1 MTEKSQKKKFKLR
14 PRARIVKTF
23 GEELI
28 SNDFVAIIELV
39 KNSYDA
45 DARTVD
51 VTFSGSLEKGSG
63 TIKIED
69 NGSGMSPTDVQ
80 EGWME
85 PASISKLV
93 KRKSYKGRALL
104 GEKGIGRFST
114 AKLADKLTLVTRK
127 EEFPEV
133 VAHFVWSD
141 FYDPKKYLDEIEGWW
156 ETRPPKEIKKTGTI
170 LFLEGLQSS
179 WDEHRVKELRTYLR
193 RLINPLRPPKDF
205 KINLNLPEEYEKFT
219 GEITPPSSMQRP
231 DYVVTGLL
239 DNHGKLRV
247 EYHSKQNPKKKVLN
261 DNDVILESGEKP
273 KCGPLTFEFRVWD
286 RDRFK
291 DLAVELGVSSGDI
304 RQDLNEIAGINIF
317 RDGFRVSPYG
327 NPQNDWLRLDI
338 RRVQNP
344 TLRISNNQIV
354 GDISITRSE
363 NPELKDQ
370 TNREGIVESDSFR
383 DLQEVTKTILTFL
396 EKERYVERR
405 AVEEGPADRKHR
417 LFSDINLDSVRTVVE
432 KKLPGDKEAEAAI
445 IEKETEIKKRVEEF
459 RDFIVRYRRLST
471 LGQLVDVVLHDAGAG
486 LSRVIN
492 GLAIIDKEV
501 KKTGTF
507 SEKAKQNLA
516 HATQG
521 SSMLSE
527 LFKRL
532 EPFGGRRREK
542 SKLISVE
549 DAIKDVFEIYTS
561 EINDVSA
568 DVSLP
573 TTKTEINISESDFK
587 MVFVNLLNNSI
598 YWLKKVSKEKRK
610 IVVTVKPDDENV
622 EIVFSDSGPGIPKED
637 EPFIFDPYYTKKP
650 DGIGL
655 GLTIVGEFV
664 TEQGGVLDLIE
675 KGPLK
680 GANFRI
686 KMPLS

>member
-1 MTEKSQKKKFKLR
+1 MSNSEQKKKFKLR

-28 SNDFVAIIELV
+28 SNDYVAIIELV

-45 DARTVD
+45 DARVVD
-51 VTFSGSLEKGSG
+51 ITFSGPLEKGLG
-63 TIKIED
+63 GITIKD
-69 NGSGMSPTDVQ
+69 NGLGMSPTDVQ

-93 KRKSYKGRALL
+93 KRKSHKGRAIL

-114 AKLADKLTLVTRK
+114 AKLADKLTLITRK
-127 EEFPEV
+127 EEFSEV

-156 ETRPPKEIKKTGTI
+156 ETRSPQEIKKTGTI
-170 LFLEGLQSS
+170 LLLEGLQSS
-179 WDEHRVKELRTYLR
+179 WDESRIKELKTYLR

-205 KINLNLPEEYEKFT
+205 KINLNLPKEYEKYT
-219 GEITPPSSMQRP
+219 GEITPSSSMQKP
-231 DYVVTGLL
+231 DYLSMGVL
-239 DNHGKLRV
+239 DNYGKLLV
-247 EYHSKQNPKKKVLN
+247 EYHSKQNPKKKILN
-261 DNDVILESGEKP
+261 NDVIILESGKKP
-273 KCGPLTFEFRVWD
+273 ECGPITFEFRVWD
-286 RDRFK
+286 RDKFK
-291 DLAVELGVSSGDI
+291 DLAVELGVSSNDI

-354 GDISITRSE
+354 GDISITRND

-370 TNREGIVESDSFR
+370 TNREGIVESDAFK

-405 AVEEGPADRKHR
+405 MVEESPTDNKHR
-417 LFSDINLDSVRTVVE
+417 LFNDINLDSVRNVVE
-432 KKLPGDKEAEAAI
+432 KKLPGDKEAQAAI
-445 IEKETEIKKRVEEF
+445 VEKEIEIKKRVEEF

-492 GLAIIDKEV
+492 GLAVIDKEV

-516 HATQG
+516 HATHG

-542 SKLISVE
+542 SKLISIE
-549 DAIKDVFEIYTS
+549 AAIKDVFEIYAS
-561 EINDVSA
+561 EISDVSA
-568 DVSLP
+568 EISLP
-573 TTKTEINISESDFK
+573 TTNTKINISESDFK
-587 MVFVNLLNNSI
+587 MVFVNLLNNSL

-610 IVVTVKPDDENV
+610 IVVTVKSSDENV
-622 EIVFSDSGPGIPKED
+622 EIIFSDSGPGIPKED

-675 KGPLK
+675 KGPLT

-686 KMPLS
+686 KIPLN